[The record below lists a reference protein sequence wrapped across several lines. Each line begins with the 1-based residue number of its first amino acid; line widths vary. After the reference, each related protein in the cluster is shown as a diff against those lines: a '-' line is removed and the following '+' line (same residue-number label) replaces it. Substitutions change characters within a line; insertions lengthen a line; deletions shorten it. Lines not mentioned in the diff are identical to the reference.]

1 MNELIRFLSGLV
13 PIVGLFLLI
22 LAAMVFLAAMPS
34 VLVAAAV
41 IAALLIAAWV
51 CLNRRPRP

>member
-1 MNELIRFLSGLV
+1 MNELTRFLSGLV
-13 PIVGLFLLI
+13 PVVGLFLLI

-41 IAALLIAAWV
+41 IAALIVAAWV
-51 CLNRRPRP
+51 CLNRSPRP